1 MQHFLSL
8 LTSHPFTLCMVT
20 YNSRTLFLYLY
31 VVYREFSYNVA
42 NLPEPEVYGLGK
54 ESFLFISSSKTKNM
68 SICKVFIK
76 EMRMRFHAIISIMYF
91 VVPLK
96 QIFLSNTGFW
106 GVAVSD
112 ISSPTSHLYVSQT
125 TRYVLYKSRR
135 KVISFWEFTEGI
147 EVRDGTV
154 AERNRRK
161 RNCVAYSSLH
171 FVFSM
176 YTAGGLSNKL
186 TSVNFLFA
194 CS

>member
-1 MQHFLSL
+1 ML
-8 LTSHPFTLCMVT
+8 LTWKSQRYMDLVK
-20 YNSRTLFLYLY
+20 NLFHLY
-31 VVYREFSYNVA
+31 VRRKV
-42 NLPEPEVYGLGK
+42 
-54 ESFLFISSSKTKNM
+54 SKTKNM